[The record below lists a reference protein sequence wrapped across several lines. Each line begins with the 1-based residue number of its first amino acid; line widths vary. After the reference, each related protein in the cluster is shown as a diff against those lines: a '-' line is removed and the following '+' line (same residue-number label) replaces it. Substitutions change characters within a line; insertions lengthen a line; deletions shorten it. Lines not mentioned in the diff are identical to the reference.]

1 MTPRN
6 NAHDYA
12 KLQDLLPT
20 VAPGTLMQRIAEAF
34 GFTGKT
40 GVKRLIN
47 RLRDAG
53 YDMSAYDAAAK
64 ARYKVPGMTD
74 AAVKALR
81 QGREKQRTAPAPKAP
96 APVKAA
102 PVKSANDRRY
112 ALMMRAAKEA
122 PIGQLTR
129 VALELFGATSE
140 STIRNTRAKLEA
152 LGYDMADWH
161 RAARASIAQGI
172 SHKQGRPRV
181 SQPYPKRQEL
191 RSSAD
196 APDHVLQRRT
206 QWLTDMRR
214 VAEDPGAIVLLCAH
228 WNCTR
233 DTVYGRIAALR
244 NLGHDLT
251 WWRLSPSRGF
261 GNADAIH
268 ARATEVRA
276 LPVVEIQARPSRWAA
291 PIPWTVQAVAD
302 VAGVTVLKA
311 MWVGRQHGIPF
322 DAVTLDEATA
332 MGLLSA
338 LGFSPKVAA

>member
-40 GVKRLIN
+40 GVKRLII

-53 YDMSAYDAAAK
+53 YDLSAYDAAVK
-64 ARYKVPGMTD
+64 ARYKVQHITD
-74 AAVKALR
+74 AALEALR
-81 QGREKQRTAPAPKAP
+81 KGREKHRAAVTAKTAPAPAQSK
-96 APVKAA
+96 
-102 PVKSANDRRY
+102 NDHQY
-112 ALMMRAAKEA
+112 ALMMQAAATAKPGTLSRTAMDLLGVRHESTVR
-122 PIGQLTR
+122 LCR
-129 VALELFGATSE
+129 KRLELA
-140 STIRNTRAKLEA
+140 
-152 LGYDMADWH
+152 GYDMADWH
-161 RAARASIAQGI
+161 RAAALGPSSHSSMRAP
-172 SHKQGRPRV
+172 RP
-181 SQPYPKRQEL
+181 QPKAVRQDQ
-191 RSSAD
+191 RPAAD

-214 VAEDPGAIVLLCAH
+214 VADDPGAIVLLCEH

-233 DTVYGRIAALR
+233 DTVYGRIGALR

-251 WWRLSPSRGF
+251 WWSLSPSRGF
-261 GNADAIH
+261 GDADAIH

-302 VAGVTVLKA
+302 VAGVTVLRA

-332 MGLLSA
+332 LGLLSA
-338 LGFSPKVAA
+338 LGFTPCERAA